1 MKHNKKK
8 YRLNLKNMAYGGS
21 KKKKE
26 KPKQMKEKES
36 SACGETQHNVPKMV
50 EESKKIK
57 PKEVFGDN
65 YSKSKK

>member
-1 MKHNKKK
+1 
-8 YRLNLKNMAYGGS
+8 MAYGGS

-26 KPKQMKEKES
+26 KPKQIKGKEC
-36 SACGETQHNVPKMV
+36 SACGETQHNVPKAV

>member
-1 MKHNKKK
+1 
-8 YRLNLKNMAYGGS
+8 MAYGGA
-21 KKKKE
+21 KKKKGQTNRG
-26 KPKQMKEKES
+26 KQMKEKES
-36 SACGETQHNVPKMV
+36 SPCGETQHNVQKMV